1 MTSALL
7 DAKGVTLQY
16 KTPRH
21 LVTATYRVDFSVHQG
36 DRYVILGPSGCGKST
51 LLKAVGGFMPP
62 TEGSIRIREREIRSP
77 GPDRMM
83 VFQEFEQLMPWK
95 TAYQNVIFPMKVT
108 RKFASSEAAERADAA
123 IAKVGLTE
131 FRDIYPHMLSG
142 GMKMRVAIARAMALE
157 PDILL
162 MDEPFA
168 ALDALTRRTMQQE
181 LLSLWDQL
189 RFTVLFVTHSIEEA
203 IIIGSRILVLSPHPG
218 RVRAELDASGLDHNS
233 IGTPEFGALSQRIHA
248 LLFGNA
254 IRTRCQSVNPQQTPP
269 QRPEL
274 EVELADTAVI
284 GDVERPL
291 TLYERIAS
299 NDAVQRLTILVA
311 LIVVWEI
318 YARWLNNSLLFPTF
332 SETIRTFGKD
342 IANGVLIDRT
352 FTSLRT
358 LAIGYAFGLAFAAVF
373 TTMAVAS
380 GAGTR
385 ILSTLTAMFNPLPA
399 IALLPLALI
408 WFGLGT
414 PSLVFVIIH
423 SVLWAVAL
431 NTLSGFRSVPET
443 LRMSGRNVGLT
454 GARYVALILIPAAFP
469 SILAGLKIGWAFA
482 WRTLVAAELVFG
494 VSARSGGIGWYIFE
508 ARNDLN
514 TATVFSGLLTVIL
527 IGLAVESVIFRAI
540 EARTVNLWGMQR

>member
-62 TEGSIRIREREIRSP
+62 AEGSIRIREREITSP

-108 RKFASSEAAERADAA
+108 RKFASNEAAERAEAA

-203 IIIGSRILVLSPHPG
+203 IIIGSRILLLSPHPG
-218 RVRAELDASGLDHNS
+218 RVRAELDAGGRWHD
-233 IGTPEFGALSQRIHA
+233 PFAFVVVDDER
-248 LLFGNA
+248 
-254 IRTRCQSVNPQQTPP
+254 V
-269 QRPEL
+269 
-274 EVELADTAVI
+274 
-284 GDVERPL
+284 DV
-291 TLYERIAS
+291 
-299 NDAVQRLTILVA
+299 
-311 LIVVWEI
+311 
-318 YARWLNNSLLFPTF
+318 
-332 SETIRTFGKD
+332 
-342 IANGVLIDRT
+342 
-352 FTSLRT
+352 
-358 LAIGYAFGLAFAAVF
+358 
-373 TTMAVAS
+373 
-380 GAGTR
+380 
-385 ILSTLTAMFNPLPA
+385 
-399 IALLPLALI
+399 
-408 WFGLGT
+408 GLGG
-414 PSLVFVIIH
+414 
-423 SVLWAVAL
+423 AVREQDGRGAVGEHAGGGL
-431 NTLSGFRSVPET
+431 RSEDAQQVDRQRFAGEWRVDEDGPDP
-443 LRMSGRNVGLT
+443 VGDD
-454 GARYVALILIPAAFP
+454 VA
-469 SILAGLKIGWAFA
+469 
-482 WRTLVAAELVFG
+482 
-494 VSARSGGIGWYIFE
+494 
-508 ARNDLN
+508 D
-514 TATVFSGLLTVIL
+514 
-527 IGLAVESVIFRAI
+527 
-540 EARTVNLWGMQR
+540 